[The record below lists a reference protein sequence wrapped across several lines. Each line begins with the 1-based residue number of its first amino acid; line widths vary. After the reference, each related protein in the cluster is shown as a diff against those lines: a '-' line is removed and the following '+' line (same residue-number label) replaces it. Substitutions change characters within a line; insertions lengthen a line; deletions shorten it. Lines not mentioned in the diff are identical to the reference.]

1 VPEFF
6 RHRWP
11 HRGGEAV
18 LVQRLRI
25 GIALG
30 LLAMVGSPGVQSSEL
45 PEKPAS
51 IYVSVYD
58 DAGLG
63 QQTIREAEE
72 ASSTIFAGAGI
83 EVHWLNCGANGEA
96 AQVSSDCSKAKF
108 PDSLQLRFR
117 RKAQGPG
124 LRTDALGVSYLMESG
139 DGCYSHV
146 FVEPV
151 ERLRSRYS
159 ISLGTILGDV
169 ATHEIAH
176 LLLGTNAHS
185 VGGIMRPNW
194 GVRELERAN
203 MGTLVFYREQ
213 REKMAA
219 RVSAGLRRND
229 QLMLAVTR
237 EGHISSD

>member
-1 VPEFF
+1 
-6 RHRWP
+6 
-11 HRGGEAV
+11 V
-18 LVQRLRI
+18 LVQRFRI
-25 GIALG
+25 GFVLG
-30 LLAMVGSPGVQSSEL
+30 LLGLVGSPEVPSSEQL
-45 PEKPAS
+45 AQVS
-51 IYVSVYD
+51 IQVSVYD

-63 QQTIREAEE
+63 PQTIREAEE
-72 ASSTIFAGAGI
+72 VSSTVFAGAGI
-83 EVHWLNCGANGEA
+83 EVHWLNCGVNGELIH
-96 AQVSSDCSKAKF
+96 VSSECGKAKF
-108 PDSLQLRFR
+108 PSSLQLRFR

-139 DGCYSHV
+139 DGCYSQV

-159 ISLGTILGDV
+159 ISLVTLLGDV

-185 VGGIMRPNW
+185 MGGIMRPSW
-194 GVRELERAN
+194 GLRELESAS
-203 MGTLVFYREQ
+203 MGTLVFYPEQ

-229 QLMLAVTR
+229 QLMLAGTR
-237 EGHISSD
+237 GGSSRLSRMD

>member
-1 VPEFF
+1 
-6 RHRWP
+6 
-11 HRGGEAV
+11 V

-30 LLAMVGSPGVQSSEL
+30 LLAMVGSPRVQSSEL

-51 IYVSVYD
+51 IHVSVYN

-72 ASSTIFAGAGI
+72 VSSTIFARAGI
-83 EVHWLNCGANGEA
+83 EVHWLNCSASGEA
-96 AQVSSDCSKAKF
+96 AQVSSACSKAKF

-117 RKAQGPG
+117 RKVQGPG

-151 ERLRSRYS
+151 ERLRSQYS

-219 RVSAGLRRND
+219 RVSAGVAEKRPVDVGGYARRS
-229 QLMLAVTR
+229 
-237 EGHISSD
+237 H

>member
-1 VPEFF
+1 
-6 RHRWP
+6 
-11 HRGGEAV
+11 V

-30 LLAMVGSPGVQSSEL
+30 LLALVGRPGVQSSEL
-45 PEKPAS
+45 LGAPVS
-51 IYVSVYD
+51 IHVSVYD
-58 DAGLG
+58 DTGLG
-63 QQTIREAEE
+63 PQTIREAEE
-72 ASSTIFAGAGI
+72 VSSTIFARAGI
-83 EVHWLNCGANGEA
+83 EVHWLNCGANGEVTH
-96 AQVSSDCSKAKF
+96 VSSDCAKAKF
-108 PDSLQLRFR
+108 PDRLQLRFR
-117 RKAQGPG
+117 RKAQGTG
-124 LRTDALGVSYLMESG
+124 LPPDTLGVSYLTESG

-151 ERLRSRYS
+151 ETLRSRYPV
-159 ISLGTILGDV
+159 SLGMILGDV

-194 GVRELERAN
+194 GVRELESAN

-219 RVSAGLRRND
+219 RLNAGLRRND
-229 QLMLAVTR
+229 QLTLAVTR
-237 EGHISSD
+237 GGQINSD